1 MFLAKILSMNTILDL
16 MKSPREIELEIAKNA
31 RRRRKEVGLTQEELS
46 RKSGVSLGSLKR
58 FENKGKI
65 SMESLIKIAVAL
77 DYQEDF
83 LKLFGQR
90 RYRSIEE
97 IIHERD

>member
-16 MKSPREIELEIAKNA
+16 MKTPREIELEIAKNA
-31 RRRRKEVGLTQEELS
+31 RRRRKEAGLTQEELA

-83 LKLFGQR
+83 LKLFAQR

-97 IIHERD
+97 IILLIR